1 MELLELF
8 VETEVRSELLTS
20 FSSIL
25 VARLVNRGLFWIIYF
40 ESVKKVE
47 LVELF
52 MKG

>member
-8 VETEVRSELLTS
+8 VEMEVRSELLTS

-25 VARLVNRGLFWIIYF
+25 VTRLVNPGFWFIYF

-52 MKG
+52 IKG